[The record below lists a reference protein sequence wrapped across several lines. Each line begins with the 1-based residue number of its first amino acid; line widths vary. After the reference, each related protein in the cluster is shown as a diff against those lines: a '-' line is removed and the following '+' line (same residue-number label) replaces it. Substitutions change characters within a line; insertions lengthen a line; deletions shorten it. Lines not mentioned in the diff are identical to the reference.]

1 MVVDSLWVPPFAE
14 SKQESN
20 EFDESEANRSV
31 ADTSRF
37 RRQTALDCKNPKP
50 LFPTDE
56 SDDDLSSE
64 EEASEDYNPKPGNGC
79 QKLTNASP
87 TTTQSTA
94 PVATELVDE
103 SSIAKEAGND
113 VSNGTETRVR
123 RAVMKRRRG
132 MYLQPKL

>member
-1 MVVDSLWVPPFAE
+1 MLVTLLVIAC
-14 SKQESN
+14 
-20 EFDESEANRSV
+20 FDESEARSV
-31 ADTSRF
+31 AENRRV
-37 RRQTALDCKNPKP
+37 RRQTALDCH
-50 LFPTDE
+50 
-56 SDDDLSSE
+56 LSSE

-103 SSIAKEAGND
+103 SSIAKEAEKE
-113 VSNGTETRVR
+113 VSNGVEARFR

-132 MYLQPKL
+132 IKNFNPYLHKN